1 MAYKEKDTK
10 KWTAQWFETNARGEK
25 KKRRKRGFE
34 TKREALEYER
44 QKKLNNSRSTISFH
58 LSMRYAETHPDA
70 KVLVIDLCPQAN
82 SSMMLLGGGA
92 LGDERVVEL
101 CSREIPKSV
110 VGYVSTVI
118 TNGRGANLPNPYDFL
133 IHVSDYNK
141 GAPDNLYLLCGDG
154 NMEPMAPAINEAASA
169 KALTPNAQ
177 PWKWIIEIFK
187 NFILN
192 IADSQDDW
200 MFFVDTNPSFSIYT
214 QMAIAA
220 VERLLTPINADDS
233 SKTAASAMI
242 ALLHGT
248 NPPHPIYG
256 SWTFAEVAKQ
266 RNVKIPQI
274 HLLIGNRLTQ
284 FEGPAAAFAAL
295 SDATA
300 TALYDIYQ
308 KNPSWQSRALR
319 AVQEGQR
326 NGISGWNR
334 KSRSFQRS
342 WSGMMC
348 NGNIWEHT
356 TSICRYLILRSR
368 SDRKRLH
375 SWNRHFQIIKWN

>member
-1 MAYKEKDTK
+1 MSLINSY
-10 KWTAQWFETNARGEK
+10 
-25 KKRRKRGFE
+25 
-34 TKREALEYER
+34 ALW
-44 QKKLNNSRSTISFH
+44 NNKGGVGKSTISFH

-200 MFFVDTNPSFSIYT
+200 MFFADTNPSFSIYT

-308 KNPSWQSRALR
+308 KNPSYFVSAAEPISTKEQFKNYYSVPLR
-319 AVQEGQR
+319 DFNTVGVVCAHLGRLMSSMKQGYYPVYGVNVKVNMEKIQECLKA
-326 NGISGWNR
+326 ID
-334 KSRSFQRS
+334 
-342 WSGMMC
+342 M
-348 NGNIWEHT
+348 
-356 TSICRYLILRSR
+356 
-368 SDRKRLH
+368 
-375 SWNRHFQIIKWN
+375 IIDKL